1 MSLTEQ
7 PFADRLASLIS
18 KEMTKA
24 RGDHDREADAIERMA
39 RTLGF
44 SIAMASGGDPEAI
57 DTMIEGATAYAHE
70 EAVSTA
76 PLAELA
82 ALVRRRKE

>member
-1 MSLTEQ
+1 MSLTEL
-7 PFADRLASLIS
+7 PFASRLSSIIS
-18 KEMTKA
+18 KEMTQA
-24 RGDHDREADAIERMA
+24 RGNQEREAEAIERMA
-39 RTLGF
+39 RALGF
-44 SIAMASGGDPEAI
+44 SIAMASGGDPKAI

-70 EAVSTA
+70 EAVSVA